1 MPAAVGKSHSR
12 LHHLVSAKIAATLQT
27 LQTPETIR
35 PMPRRSILAPLA
47 DRLTS
52 IQFFVRQDLIDRYRT
67 DLLGTVWL
75 FLQPLIYIALFSAV
89 FSTLMRARLSGV
101 ETGYGYTVYLIA
113 GILAWNAFSQSLS
126 RLSTWY
132 RERAHLYRKVPMGLI
147 SPPVSVLVSELI
159 IYLISMALFA
169 IFLLAIG
176 HPITWQWLWL
186 APILFL
192 LLGIAYSIG
201 LIGGMLEVFIPDLRR
216 LIPIFLQ
223 LGFWLTPIVYTVDIL
238 PSGLQGF
245 QQSSPFAA
253 GIMSVHQVVVYGRA
267 PDLSHLAFLS
277 MTLFVSMGVF
287 VVLHARIHK
296 ALRDAL

>member
-1 MPAAVGKSHSR
+1 MS
-12 LHHLVSAKIAATLQT
+12 
-27 LQTPETIR
+27 
-35 PMPRRSILAPLA
+35 RRSILAPLA

-52 IQFFVRQDLIDRYRT
+52 IKFFVRQDLIDRYRT

-89 FSTLMRARLSGV
+89 FSTLMRARLPGV

-132 RERAHLYRKVPMGLI
+132 RERAHLYRKVPMGLV

-192 LLGIAYSIG
+192 LLGIAYSLG

-216 LIPIFLQ
+216 LIPILLQ

-238 PSGLQGF
+238 PAGLQGF

-267 PDLSHLAFLS
+267 PDLSHLGFLS
-277 MTLFVSMGVF
+277 MTLLLSIAVF
-287 VVLHARIHK
+287 ILLHARIHK